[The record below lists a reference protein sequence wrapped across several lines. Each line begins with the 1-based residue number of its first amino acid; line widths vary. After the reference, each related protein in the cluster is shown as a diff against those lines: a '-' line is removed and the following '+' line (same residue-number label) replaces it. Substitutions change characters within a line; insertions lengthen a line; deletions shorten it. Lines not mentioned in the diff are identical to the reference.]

1 MNRPYSTDSP
11 AGLLYGVAA
20 YGFWGVV
27 PLYFRQLRHVPA
39 DELLA
44 HRIVWSTL
52 LLIVIL
58 TAARMWGDLRRGLAV
73 PRTRWTLLLTAIL
86 IAINWYSYIYAAT
99 HDMLV
104 EASLGYFIA
113 PLASAGLG
121 VVVLRERLR
130 PAQMVALALGATG
143 VMILTVQAGTF
154 PWIALLI
161 AGSFSLYG
169 LFRKTV
175 AADALTGLTVESLL
189 LLPLALGWA
198 VWVQVRGPASFGRV
212 DRATDLWLLAGSV
225 ITVVPLYCFAQ
236 AARRLRLTTI
246 GFLQYLSPTG
256 QMLLAVYV
264 NREPFE
270 AAKLYGF
277 GPIWV
282 ALALYSLDA
291 VWGYRIGRAVSV
303 SERRLKNSGR

>member
-1 MNRPYSTDSP
+1 MKRPHSTDSP
-11 AGLLYGVAA
+11 SGLLYGVAA

-27 PLYFRQLRHVPA
+27 PLYFRQLQHVPPV
-39 DELLA
+39 ELLA
-44 HRIVWSTL
+44 HRIVWSTVL
-52 LLIVIL
+52 LVLIL
-58 TAARMWGDLRRGLAV
+58 TAARMWGELGRCLAV
-73 PRTRWTLLLTAIL
+73 PRTRRTLLLTAIL
-86 IAINWYSYIYAAT
+86 IALNWYGYIYAAT

-130 PAQMVALALGATG
+130 RAQFMALALGALG
-143 VMILTVQAGTF
+143 VTILTVQTGTL
-154 PWIALLI
+154 PWIALVL

-189 LLPLALGWA
+189 LLPFALGWA
-198 VWVQVRGPASFGRV
+198 VWVQVRGTASFAHAGR
-212 DRATDLWLLAGSV
+212 AIDLWLLAGSV
-225 ITVVPLYCFAQ
+225 VTVLPLYCFAQ

-246 GFLQYLSPTG
+246 GFLQYLSPTA
-256 QMLLAVYV
+256 QLLLAVYV
-264 NREPFE
+264 NAEPFQFE
-270 AAKLYGF
+270 KLYGF
-277 GPIWV
+277 VPIWL

-291 VWGYRIGRAVSV
+291 LWAYRKR
-303 SERRLKNSGR
+303 